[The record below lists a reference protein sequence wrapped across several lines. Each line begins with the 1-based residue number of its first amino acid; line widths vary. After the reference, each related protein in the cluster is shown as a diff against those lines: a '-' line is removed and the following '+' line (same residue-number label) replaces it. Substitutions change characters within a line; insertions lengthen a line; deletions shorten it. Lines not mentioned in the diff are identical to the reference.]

1 MQDPIMGCG
10 PDHWP
15 LHAHEFGWPRGKE
28 AHSLWVQTATEL
40 GIPGIMMFMG
50 FYLVCIWRCWLLLG
64 RLKADDPS
72 WFGDSCRMT
81 IGAIC
86 GFMVAAMFVSL
97 EALEIPYYV
106 CMLGAGTMVVYSRN
120 YQFSNTSAVPDFD
133 SEDTFSQNDPVE
145 EEQMCLQKQA
155 AADWR
160 DEIDA
165 RQSQV
170 PVEDRCLI
178 MN

>member
-1 MQDPIMGCG
+1 M
-10 PDHWP
+10 
-15 LHAHEFGWPRGKE
+15 
-28 AHSLWVQTATEL
+28 
-40 GIPGIMMFMG
+40 
-50 FYLVCIWRCWLLLG
+50 LG

-106 CMLGAGTMVVYSRN
+106 CMLGAGTMVVYSKN
-120 YQFSNTSAVPDFD
+120 YQSSNPSAVPYFS
-133 SEDTFSQNDPVE
+133 SEDTFPLNEPVE
-145 EEQMCLQKQA
+145 GEQMCFQNQA

-160 DEIDA
+160 DEIDT
-165 RQSQV
+165 RQAQV